1 MLRGFTMLRDRS
13 ENGYARG
20 LRTGTT
26 LRDRMARHLFIVSR
40 HHVRLYDYLL
50 ERFQDDTNVQVVL
63 DRRATAERR
72 TAERESEDRR
82 QSRAADDDLKLRSH
96 VIVTRDE

>member
-1 MLRGFTMLRDRS
+1 
-13 ENGYARG
+13 
-20 LRTGTT
+20 
-26 LRDRMARHLFIVSR
+26 MARHLFIVSR

-63 DRRATAERR
+63 DRRSTAERR
-72 TAERESEDRR
+72 TAGRESEDRR

>member
-1 MLRGFTMLRDRS
+1 
-13 ENGYARG
+13 
-20 LRTGTT
+20 
-26 LRDRMARHLFIVSR
+26 MARHLVIVSR
-40 HHVRLYDYLL
+40 LHVRLYDYLL

-72 TAERESEDRR
+72 AAERESEDRR
-82 QSRAADDDLKLRSH
+82 RSRAADVDLKLRSH